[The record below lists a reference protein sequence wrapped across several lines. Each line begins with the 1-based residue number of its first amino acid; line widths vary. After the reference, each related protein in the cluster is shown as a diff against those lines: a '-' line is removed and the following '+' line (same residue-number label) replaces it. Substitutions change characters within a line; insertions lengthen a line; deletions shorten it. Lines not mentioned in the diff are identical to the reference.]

1 MRVPVR
7 AGGSGRGMIWWC
19 VHACACEGRRKGE
32 RGMCYGEGCMVWECY
47 TAACMCL

>member
-19 VHACACEGRRKGE
+19 VHACACEGRRKW
-32 RGMCYGEGCMVWECY
+32 EGYDMVVCS
-47 TAACMCL
+47 CMCL